1 MQRFADESAVQNHA
15 GDFDGADGCGDGD
28 GGGDDGDG
36 GGDGDSDGDGG
47 DGGDGDGDDA
57 GRRGARPGSARRP
70 WTPWPPAQ
78 PRPGKRAFTAVG
90 LL

>member
-15 GDFDGADGCGDGD
+15 GFGDCDGDGD
-28 GGGDDGDG
+28 GDG
-36 GGDGDSDGDGG
+36 
-47 DGGDGDGDDA
+47 GGDGDGDDA
-57 GRRGARPGSARRP
+57 GRRGARPGRDWRP

-78 PRPGKRAFTAVG
+78 SRPDKRAFTAVG

>member
-1 MQRFADESAVQNHA
+1 MQRFADESAVQNHVGF
-15 GDFDGADGCGDGD
+15 GDCDGDGDCGDGD
-28 GGGDDGDG
+28 GDG
-36 GGDGDSDGDGG
+36 
-47 DGGDGDGDDA
+47 GGDGDGDDA

-70 WTPWPPAQ
+70 WTPRPPAQ